1 MASGDDEN
9 YDDNSSGFFADDL
22 DQHDTERDLYAI
34 LHINKDADALTIQQA
49 YRRLT
54 LLYHPDKHTEPR
66 NKQLAMDLFIR
77 VKKAYDILN
86 DPQKRAI
93 YDVVGTKGL
102 KAEGWEVVSRTKTAR
117 EILDEYERLAREREE
132 RRFNQMTNPSGSV
145 QMSVNLTDIF
155 DQMNSDDENS
165 DFSPVVEMT
174 EFTVAQGID
183 IPLTSQDTATVTAV
197 ATTRNGRGTGSLTT
211 SFRRVLADLSWFRID
226 LSFGEQN
233 LAAFRYFRRLTQKLQ
248 ASAAATFSLAEGGS
262 AIIAPS
268 FLFSVTYQ
276 LTHHLSSSLQWT
288 TGANSCMKGGLHYDN
303 QTLAVSS
310 AIQLGFVN
318 TYGAID
324 GVYRFPNICNLRC
337 SLKLFVFG
345 PWLEYG
351 IDRQLTKYTHGS
363 ATVAVSSRMG
373 ISLRLKFTRGSQ
385 AFTFPLQISQ
395 DIVPS
400 AIFYATVAPVLAYI
414 VFDRL
419 IIRPFA
425 RSEQE
430 KEQKK
435 REDEARE
442 KQAERRRQA
451 INAQEVLRSLV
462 DQIKDREGLE
472 GLIILEARY
481 GQLGL
486 TITNEN
492 SIKIIDV
499 TTPLQVLVKDSTLK
513 IATTVSKSNLTGFYD
528 PCIGEEK
535 SLFIKYSLRS
545 QIHTIL
551 YKDTDPVILP
561 DRGNQ
566 IYLFLS
572 IQIE

>member
-1 MASGDDEN
+1 MASGDGEQ
-9 YDDNSSGFFADDL
+9 YDDNSSGFFSDDL

-34 LHINKDADALTIQQA
+34 LHINKDADATTIQQA

-54 LLYHPDKHTEPR
+54 LLYHPDKHIDPR
-66 NKQLAMDLFIR
+66 NKQLAMDLFIQ

-93 YDVVGTKGL
+93 YDVVGMKGL
-102 KAEGWEVVSRTKTAR
+102 KAEGWEIVSRTKTAR

-132 RRFNQMTNPSGSV
+132 RRFNQITNPNGSV
-145 QMSVNLTDIF
+145 QMSINLTDIF
-155 DQMNSDDENS
+155 DQMNSSDENS
-165 DFSPVVEMT
+165 DFSPVIEMT
-174 EFTVAQGID
+174 EFTVAQSID

-197 ATTRNGRGTGSLTT
+197 ATTHNGRGSGSFTT

-226 LSFGEQN
+226 LSFGQHN

-248 ASAAATFSLAEGGS
+248 ASIAATFGLVDGGS
-262 AIIAPS
+262 AIATPGFI
-268 FLFSVTYQ
+268 FSITYQ
-276 LTHHLSSSLQWT
+276 LSHHLTSSLEWK
-288 TGANSCMKGGLHYDN
+288 TGVDSCMKSGLHYDN
-303 QTLAVSS
+303 QTVAVST

-318 TYGAID
+318 TYGVID
-324 GVYRFPNICNLRC
+324 GLYRFPNICNIRC
-337 SLKLFVFG
+337 SLKLFIFG

-363 ATVAVSSRMG
+363 ASVAISSRMG
-373 ISLRLKFTRGSQ
+373 VLLKLKFTRGSQ
-385 AFTFPLQISQ
+385 TFTFPLQLSQ
-395 DIVPS
+395 DILPS
-400 AIFYATVAPVLAYI
+400 AIFYATIAPTLGYFI
-414 VFDRL
+414 LDRL

-430 KEQKK
+430 HEQKK

-442 KQAERRRQA
+442 KQTERRREA
-451 INAQEVLRSLV
+451 MNAQEVLRSV
-462 DQIKDREGLE
+462 VEQIKDKEGPQ

-481 GQLGL
+481 GQLNL
-486 TITNEN
+486 TTTHEN

-499 TTPLQVLVKDSTLK
+499 TVPLQALVKDSTLRVG
-513 IATTVSKSNLTGFYD
+513 TTVSKSNLTGFYD

-535 SLFIKYSLRS
+535 SLSIKYSLRS
-545 QIHTIL
+545 QIHTVL

-561 DRGNQ
+561 NRGNE
-566 IYLFLS
+566 IYLF
-572 IQIE
+572 